1 MCVCT
6 PWRVRVCVR
15 LCIGRS
21 VQALQVTPF
30 RVLRIG
36 SLEAWTVPC
45 GHLGLRRPP
54 DQSSR
59 PRCFRVCRTPTP
71 FPFGAVVLTRRA
83 FGGCSRGMAGTEVEK
98 GDPAPGFPFLLG
110 VLGEGG
116 SLETSRGSL
125 APLAPSLF
133 ASDGRGLLTA
143 QPAGGS
149 GRAPPP
155 WAASLSLRC
164 QELRHPCPWQRPKPR
179 V

>member
-1 MCVCT
+1 M
-6 PWRVRVCVR
+6 
-15 LCIGRS
+15 
-21 VQALQVTPF
+21 
-30 RVLRIG
+30 
-36 SLEAWTVPC
+36 PC

-116 SLETSRGSL
+116 SLETS
-125 APLAPSLF
+125 
-133 ASDGRGLLTA
+133 
-143 QPAGGS
+143 
-149 GRAPPP
+149 
-155 WAASLSLRC
+155 
-164 QELRHPCPWQRPKPR
+164 
-179 V
+179 